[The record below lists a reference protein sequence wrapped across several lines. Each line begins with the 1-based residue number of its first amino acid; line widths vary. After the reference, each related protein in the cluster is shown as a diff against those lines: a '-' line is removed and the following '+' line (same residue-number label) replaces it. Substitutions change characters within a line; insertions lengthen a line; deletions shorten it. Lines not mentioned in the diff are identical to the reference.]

1 MSAKEERRRVG
12 LYPDNRVA
20 PLLKTVGGKSTD
32 TKRSA
37 RIAGNKRKSD
47 SSDSDDSPS
56 GDIRSQFAGA
66 KYKSEIPNEDAEP
79 AYVPG
84 SYKGTAFRGGA
95 RKVEQARSRRGV
107 ESQRS
112 KLVPKKSNSRLEQ
125 KPKFKTYAP
134 ASPSR
139 PPLPAKPTFKT
150 YAPAS
155 PSRPAS
161 PAKPTFKTYGPASP
175 SRPASPAKPT
185 FKRYAPGPTS
195 PAKPPSKPKN
205 ERPVFNTYGGAL
217 NIDPHSDSDPDE
229 QIFLSSQF
237 HKSPIRQTT
246 PPNPNETKCPMC
258 GTLVELSLLLDFAA
272 SYPSVDP
279 FAMRIQVQSTF
290 CSHHRRH
297 TAASSAKHPSIV
309 WSELPSRIRT
319 HLPSI
324 RAFLEDPDSQPSHYR
339 KLLAKD
345 ITTGRNRTIMQ
356 SIMSESNSRVRVP
369 GYYGPRGARVMEEEI
384 LDALSSDLR
393 EAAVRDVVV
402 SARGV
407 GVYVTFVLV
416 LEVGIRLVMDDL
428 GLEREDARK
437 EMEESAAWGTLVNE
451 ELEEEGPSAVEDES
465 DDYGYD

>member
-66 KYKSEIPNEDAEP
+66 KYKSEKPNEDAEP

-84 SYKGTAFRGGA
+84 SYKGTAFQGGA

-112 KLVPKKSNSRLEQ
+112 RLVPKKSNSRLEQ

-150 YAPAS
+150 
-155 PSRPAS
+155 
-161 PAKPTFKTYGPASP
+161 
-175 SRPASPAKPT
+175 
-185 FKRYAPGPTS
+185 YAPGPTS

-258 GTLVELSLLLDFAA
+258 GIPVELSLLLDFAA

-451 ELEEEGPSAVEDES
+451 ELEEEGPSVVEDES